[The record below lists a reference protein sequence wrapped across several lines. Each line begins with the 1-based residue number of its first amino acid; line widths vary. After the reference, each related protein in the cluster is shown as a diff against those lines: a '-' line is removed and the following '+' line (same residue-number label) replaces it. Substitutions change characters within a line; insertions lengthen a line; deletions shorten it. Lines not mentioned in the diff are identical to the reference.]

1 MKVKY
6 ADFTQVTCSRTV
18 SVPFAGVK
26 DMVDLAH
33 VLLAGLHPFKRPVRL
48 LGLTLSSLVVD
59 KETDQIDKPQLG
71 LGL

>member
-1 MKVKY
+1 
-6 ADFTQVTCSRTV
+6 
-18 SVPFAGVK
+18 
-26 DMVDLAH
+26 MVDLAH

-48 LGLTLSSLVVD
+48 LGLALSSLVVD